1 MDIPSEDLTTT
12 QYVRLT
18 YFYIGILLMPFVI
31 NANKK
36 NLQQVLKA
44 QRMPYMQYL
53 IQSLQK
59 SQKIGLCYQNTFHTA
74 EVKW

>member
-1 MDIPSEDLTTT
+1 MDIPSEDLTITH
-12 QYVRLT
+12 YVRLT
-18 YFYIGILLMPFVI
+18 YFYIGILFMPFVI
-31 NANKK
+31 KANKRK

-74 EVKW
+74 EVK